1 MELRDCAW
9 TIADGVTLEYV
20 PVLARPWSVAWPVAG
35 FDATGLTASGRAGY
49 ANGHTAREAL
59 MAAQRDAPGRY
70 GPALMAAAAN
80 PPRVP
85 DRAPLAPD
93 SPITVTITVDPPA
106 GSVAERA
113 ALASD
118 LCEGRVVAGSRIWM
132 MADNVSLVRIRAGL
146 WWVGWGLDA
155 SVTAASAVMALDHGA
170 MVAGLR
176 GEGNASSTM
185 RRRAERWLRDG
196 GPV

>member
-1 MELRDCAW
+1 MELRDCSW
-9 TIADGVTLEYV
+9 TIADGVVLEYV
-20 PVLARPWSVAWPVAG
+20 PQLPRPWSVAWPVAG
-35 FDATGLTASGRAGY
+35 FDAPGLTASGRAGY
-49 ANGHTAREAL
+49 ANGHTACEAL
-59 MAAQRDAPGRY
+59 MAAQLDAPGRY
-70 GPALMAAAAN
+70 GPALMDAAAN

-85 DRAPLAPD
+85 DRTPAAPD
-93 SPITVTITVDPPA
+93 AVA
-106 GSVAERA
+106 GQA
-113 ALASD
+113 AMTSD

-132 MADNVSLVRIRAGL
+132 MADNVSLVRIRADL
-146 WWVGWGLDA
+146 WWVGWGSDA